1 VVSRDGW
8 PGLFSAAFAQSRNAM
23 ALVDGQRCV
32 VDVNGAW
39 VRLLDVRRDAVI
51 GRAIGTFV
59 EGGPLL
65 TPSEWEAE
73 IADGRAD
80 GEVTML
86 RADGERVGV
95 QWAAT
100 AEVVTGRRLVLF
112 VALNTSRSGP
122 RFRRPEAPATNA
134 ALSPRELEVVRMVAE
149 GGTAAEIGDEL
160 RLSHHTVRT
169 HVRNAMDK
177 LGARSRAHLVAQAL
191 GHGHVLA

>member
-1 VVSRDGW
+1 MPGEGW
-8 PGLFSAAFAQSRNAM
+8 PALFAAAFAQSRNAM
-23 ALVDGQRCV
+23 ALVDERRCLAE
-32 VDVNGAW
+32 VNGAYL
-39 VRLLDVRRDAVI
+39 RLLDRSREAVI
-51 GRAIGTFV
+51 GRPLGSFV
-59 EGGPLL
+59 VGGPRV
-65 TPSEWEAE
+65 TQAQWDAE
-73 IADGRAD
+73 LADGRAN
-80 GEVTML
+80 GEAEL
-86 RADGERVGV
+86 ERADGGTVGV

-100 AEVVTGRRLVLF
+100 AEVVTGRRMVLF

-122 RFRRPEAPATNA
+122 RFRRPEAPAPATG
-134 ALSPRELEVVRMVAE
+134 LSPREVEVVRLVAA

>member
-1 VVSRDGW
+1 VSRDGW
-8 PGLFSAAFAQSRNAM
+8 PGLFSAAFTQSRNAM
-23 ALVDGQRCV
+23 ALVDARRCV
-32 VDVNGAW
+32 VDVNGAY
-39 VRLLDVRRDAVI
+39 LNLFGYRRDAVI
-51 GRAIGTFV
+51 GHPIGAFV
-59 EGGPLL
+59 EGGPLF
-65 TPSEWEAE
+65 TTSQWEAE

-80 GEVTML
+80 GEATVL
-86 RADGERVGV
+86 RADGTPVGV

-100 AEVVTGRRLVLF
+100 AEVVTGRRLVL
-112 VALNTSRSGP
+112 VVVLNTSRSGP
-122 RFRRPEAPATNA
+122 RFRRPEASATNA
-134 ALSPRELEVVRMVAE
+134 ALSPRELEVVRMVAA

>member
-1 VVSRDGW
+1 MPGEGW
-8 PGLFSAAFAQSRNAM
+8 SGLFSAAFAQSRNAM
-23 ALVDGQRCV
+23 ALVDGQRCL
-32 VDVNGAW
+32 VDVNGAYL
-39 VRLLDVRRDAVI
+39 RLADRRRDELI
-51 GRAIGTFV
+51 GRPIGTFV
-59 EGGPLL
+59 VGGPLL
-65 TPSEWEAE
+65 TPAQWDAE

-80 GEVTML
+80 GEAMFT
-86 RADGERVGV
+86 RPDGETVGV

-112 VALNTSRSGP
+112 VALNTSRAGP
-122 RFRRPEAPATNA
+122 RFRRPEVPATA
-134 ALSPRELEVVRMVAE
+134 APLSPRELDVVRLVAA
-149 GGTAAEIGDEL
+149 GGTATEIGDEL

>member
-1 VVSRDGW
+1 MSRDGW

-23 ALVDGQRCV
+23 ALVDGRRCV
-32 VDVNGAW
+32 VDVNGAYL
-39 VRLLDVRRDAVI
+39 RLLDRRRDALI
-51 GRAIGTFV
+51 GRPIGTFV

-65 TPSEWEAE
+65 TPSQWDAE

-80 GEVTML
+80 GEATLL
-86 RADGERVGV
+86 RPDGERVGV
-95 QWAAT
+95 QWGAT

-122 RFRRPEAPATNA
+122 RFRRPEAPAVA
-134 ALSPRELEVVRMVAE
+134 SSLSPRELEVVRLVAA
-149 GGTAAEIGDEL
+149 GGTAVEIGDEL
-160 RLSHHTVRT
+160 QLSHHTVRT